1 MNTDKLVRIMLIVF
15 MLVWT
20 YVMLLPV
27 LQSAN
32 NRRITGLETNQ
43 KSLVQQMSNA
53 LAGLD
58 KRVEQLETKRR

>member
-15 MLVWT
+15 ILVWT

-27 LQSAN
+27 LQGAN
-32 NRRITGLETNQ
+32 DKRITGFETNQ

>member
-1 MNTDKLVRIMLIVF
+1 
-15 MLVWT
+15 
-20 YVMLLPV
+20 MLLPV
-27 LQSAN
+27 LQGAN
-32 NRRITGLETNQ
+32 DKRITGFETNQ

>member
-1 MNTDKLVRIMLIVF
+1 
-15 MLVWT
+15 
-20 YVMLLPV
+20 MLLPV

-58 KRVEQLETKRR
+58 KRVEQLETKKR